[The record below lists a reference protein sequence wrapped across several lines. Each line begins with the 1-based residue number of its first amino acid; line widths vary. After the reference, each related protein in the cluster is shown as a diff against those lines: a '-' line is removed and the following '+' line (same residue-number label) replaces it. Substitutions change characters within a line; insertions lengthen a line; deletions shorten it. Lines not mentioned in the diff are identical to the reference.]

1 MDRIDVMLPSHIHHI
16 CQIVT
21 GFLILKEQGM
31 PVVIRDCSRDRNQP
45 LHDLPVVTARY
56 GGKRIVYDLWD
67 GYQNPEGMQLAL
79 ENCDVYFKRSFS
91 TEKNRELFP
100 AFEEKL
106 FPLGFNYHV
115 THPKNPANEPW
126 WKHLGKLA
134 QGRTPDRYFRPE
146 VFEGQAGPN
155 QGPVKILFLT
165 RLWEEEP
172 ALSPEDNAE
181 RRAINESR
189 IHIIRTLRQRY
200 GDCFFGG
207 LNDLPIARSMAPEL
221 IVPKQYTERRHYL
234 DLLHSCHIC
243 IGTMGLYESIGW
255 KTGEYV
261 AAAKAIVNETFRY
274 QVPGDFAPGKNYLP
288 FDTAQQCLDAVQT
301 LVESAQLRLEMQQ
314 ANEAY
319 YRDYLKP
326 EVLVGNTLKL
336 ASRL

>member
-31 PVVIRDCSRDRNQP
+31 PVVIRDCSRDRNQK
-45 LHDLPVVTARY
+45 LHDLPVVTAQY

-146 VFEGQAGPN
+146 VFEGQASLN
-155 QGPVKILFLT
+155 QESVKILFLT

-172 ALSPEDNAE
+172 ALS
-181 RRAINESR
+181 S
-189 IHIIRTLRQRY
+189 
-200 GDCFFGG
+200 
-207 LNDLPIARSMAPEL
+207 
-221 IVPKQYTERRHYL
+221 
-234 DLLHSCHIC
+234 
-243 IGTMGLYESIGW
+243 
-255 KTGEYV
+255 
-261 AAAKAIVNETFRY
+261 
-274 QVPGDFAPGKNYLP
+274 
-288 FDTAQQCLDAVQT
+288 
-301 LVESAQLRLEMQQ
+301 
-314 ANEAY
+314 
-319 YRDYLKP
+319 
-326 EVLVGNTLKL
+326 
-336 ASRL
+336 